1 MRNIF
6 KLGAAGLAVLLLVS
20 FAFANVFI
28 VDEGDRVLIVRLGKM
43 DRVLEPGL
51 HLKTPFVED
60 RVTFSVRVQRVQY
73 ASIDSYTNDNQVV
86 TSDLLLAYH
95 IDPAAIQQIYALY
108 GKDFEQKLMKELTIG
123 SFRAVMGKVN
133 TVTLASERDEVSD
146 RTLANLRNVLAP
158 YGIIA
163 DETRLLSIEFSK
175 QFEAKIEKAAEEK
188 AAVERAVQTA
198 RLREQE
204 ALALVTKAKGE
215 AEAKRLAAEAEA
227 YQITQV
233 AKAEA
238 DRIRFAGDAEAER
251 LRDRAAAIRENPQLI
266 ALLQAEAML
275 KWDGN
280 LPERMYPSSAL
291 PILNLEPGQG
301 Q

>member
-1 MRNIF
+1 
-6 KLGAAGLAVLLLVS
+6 
-20 FAFANVFI
+20 
-28 VDEGDRVLIVRLGKM
+28 
-43 DRVLEPGL
+43 
-51 HLKTPFVED
+51 
-60 RVTFSVRVQRVQY
+60 
-73 ASIDSYTNDNQVV
+73 
-86 TSDLLLAYH
+86 
-95 IDPAAIQQIYALY
+95 
-108 GKDFEQKLMKELTIG
+108 MKELTIG

-158 YGIIA
+158 YGIIT

-227 YQITQV
+227 EAYQITQV
-233 AKAEA
+233 AHAEA
-238 DRIRFAGDAEAER
+238 DRTRLAGEAEAER

-266 ALLQAEAML
+266 ALLRAEAML
-275 KWDGN
+275 KWDGD
-280 LPERMYPSSAL
+280 LPKRMYPNSAL
-291 PILNLEPGQG
+291 PILNLEPGPRQ
-301 Q
+301 